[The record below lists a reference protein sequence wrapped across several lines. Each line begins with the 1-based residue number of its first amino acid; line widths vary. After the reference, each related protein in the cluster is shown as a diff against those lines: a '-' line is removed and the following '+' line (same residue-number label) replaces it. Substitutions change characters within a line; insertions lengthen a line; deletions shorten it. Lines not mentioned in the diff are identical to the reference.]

1 MERNNLES
9 YHLLIS
15 QVVNPQRKLEQ
26 IKKVNKKQMQ
36 SIKVFQLWEMLSQ
49 PWLKELNLFVIK
61 KIFLLGLCVIHL
73 EEMQKH

>member
-9 YHLLIS
+9 FHLLIS

-61 KIFLLGLCVIHL
+61 KIYSLGLCVIHL